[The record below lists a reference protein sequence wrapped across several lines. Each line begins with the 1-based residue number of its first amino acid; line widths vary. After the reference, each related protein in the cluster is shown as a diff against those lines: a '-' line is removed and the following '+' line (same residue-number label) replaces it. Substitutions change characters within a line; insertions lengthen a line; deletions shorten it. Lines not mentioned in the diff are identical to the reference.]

1 MNIDWSIVATVAT
14 PILALFV
21 GAALNRFIE
30 RRPKLL
36 VYIAHTSAFRLAAP
50 PHGQVHTHSIVI
62 RNAGKR
68 TAHDIHVSHFVL
80 PENFNVFPD
89 TEYEV
94 RTLLGGGSDLI
105 FSTFPPGFQLT
116 ISYLYFPPLLFNQ
129 INSFVRHR
137 RRFCSSDY
145 RSANASV
152 LALDSPKSVGIDS
165 TRLHNRGLLRVS
177 GGEQT
182 VLYFDASPKAK
193 GAFVS
198 ESALHI

>member
-68 TAHDIHVSHFVL
+68 AAHDVHVSHFVL

-94 RTLLGGGSDLI
+94 RTLPGGGSDLI
-105 FSTFPPGFQLT
+105 FSAFPPGFQLT

-137 RRFCSSDY
+137 DGFAR
-145 RSANASV
+145 A
-152 LALDSPKSVGIDS
+152 I
-165 TRLHNRGLLRVS
+165 
-177 GGEQT
+177 T
-182 VLYFDASPKAK
+182 VLPTPQYSPWILRSLWALIVLGSITAAYFAYLL
-193 GAFVS
+193 VS
-198 ESALHI
+198 KLFATLMHH